1 VATEAA
7 DSTERVYWRWH
18 ALLSRFRQTKRTRSI
33 GPRTLPGR
41 VSKAEIEERRRITPD
56 DGKRRLPLTRAECST
71 GPRPCPLV
79 SCRHHL
85 YLDVS
90 PSGNVRLNF
99 PDIQPEDMV
108 VSCSLDLADEG
119 PLTLDQ
125 LAQVMNLTRE
135 RARQV
140 QDLALARIECL
151 MRDAGLDETMIDVE
165 VVSPWDEIWT

>member
-1 VATEAA
+1 VPTVQQ
-7 DSTERVYWRWH
+7 SHWHWH
-18 ALLSRFRQTKRTRSI
+18 ARLSRFRQTKRERSI
-33 GPRTLPGR
+33 GPRTLSSR
-41 VSKAEIEERRRITPD
+41 ISKAEILALRKETPD
-56 DGKRRLPLTRAECST
+56 DGKRRLPVTRADCAE

-85 YLDVS
+85 YLEVS

-99 PDIQPEDMV
+99 PDIPPEEMV

-125 LAQVMNLTRE
+125 LAQVINLTRE

-140 QDLALARIECL
+140 QDLALGRIEAL
-151 MRDAGLDETMIDVE
+151 LRQEGIDEGGVDAEQGSAWEN
-165 VVSPWDEIWT
+165 IWV

>member
-1 VATEAA
+1 VPIGQEQ
-7 DSTERVYWRWH
+7 SHWHWH
-18 ALLSRFRQTKRTRSI
+18 ARLSRFRQTKRSRSI
-33 GPRTLPGR
+33 GPRTLSSR
-41 VSKAEIEERRRITPD
+41 VSKVELAEKRAETPD
-56 DGKRRLPLTRAECST
+56 DGKRRLPVTRADCVD

-79 SCRHHL
+79 SCRYHL
-85 YLDVS
+85 YLEVA

-99 PDIQPEDMV
+99 PDIPPEEMV

-140 QDLALARIECL
+140 QDLALGRIECL
-151 MRDAGLDETMIDVE
+151 LRDAGIDECGEDVVLE
-165 VVSPWDEIWT
+165 GCWDSVWV